1 MYTEILSLRCK
12 PVKAGVTNEVD
23 NHKCLRKLRH
33 THFQEL
39 EQEIVVVR
47 PAASTKLWWEA
58 WFSVMLYW
66 VAGLILRPLKPLNMN
81 ALHSFKMLGT
91 MNPATQ
97 CHIPKQKPL
106 KKKKL

>member
-12 PVKAGVTNEVD
+12 PVKAGVTKEAD

-47 PAASTKLWWEA
+47 PAASTKLW
-58 WFSVMLYW
+58 
-66 VAGLILRPLKPLNMN
+66 
-81 ALHSFKMLGT
+81 
-91 MNPATQ
+91 
-97 CHIPKQKPL
+97 
-106 KKKKL
+106 